1 MDKAPIYQTEVDNGH
16 FFKRRWQALGHALR
30 GIGFCIKRETHF
42 QLQVL
47 VSVITIVV
55 GVVVGLSR
63 MEWLLVVVCIM
74 LMLTLEAVN
83 TAMEHLCNVV
93 QPGYHPGIKRVKDVA
108 AGAVLIAAVGSCVVG
123 CFIFL
128 PKLSALFQ

>member
-1 MDKAPIYQTEVDNGH
+1 MNKVHTQHTKVAYGH
-16 FFKRRWQALGHALR
+16 FLKRRWRAFGHARR
-30 GIGFCIKRETHF
+30 GIGFCIKEETHF
-42 QLQVL
+42 RLQVL

-63 MEWLLVVVCIM
+63 MEWLLVVVCII
-74 LMLTLEAVN
+74 LVLTLEAVN

-93 QPGYHPGIKRVKDVA
+93 QPDYHPGIKRVKDVA